1 MALYTLRCH
10 FMAELYPQPLCS
22 KPREPV
28 PKRKCVHLC
37 IWVFCLHECLC
48 TRYMPGACQGQ
59 RRASHCLELGPQN
72 VVRHHV
78 GAGRRGVKEV
88 ENTEGE
94 F

>member
-1 MALYTLRCH
+1 MYRC
-10 FMAELYPQPLCS
+10 FACM
-22 KPREPV
+22 PR
-28 PKRKCVHLC
+28 
-37 IWVFCLHECLC
+37 LC

-59 RRASHCLELGPQN
+59 RRASHCLELGPQT